1 MGTLIALPIPIAG
14 GVSPWVTVA
23 FSLVALAGVAVLVW
37 RVVRYFRSGGDDHD
51 QFGPRDR

>member
-1 MGTLIALPIPIAG
+1 MITFPIPTTDPISPLVTIAFALIALA
-14 GVSPWVTVA
+14 TVA
-23 FSLVALAGVAVLVW
+23 VVIW